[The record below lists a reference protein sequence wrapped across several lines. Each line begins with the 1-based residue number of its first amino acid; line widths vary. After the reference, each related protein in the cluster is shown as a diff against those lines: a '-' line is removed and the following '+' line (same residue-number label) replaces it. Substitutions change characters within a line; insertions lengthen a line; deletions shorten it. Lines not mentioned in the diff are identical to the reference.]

1 MTLIDRGCWER
12 GCACHDDRDK
22 FDTVEVVLRNDVL
35 EKPVA
40 WLCRR
45 KTGGSLFVYT
55 EEQLY
60 ELGYGNISV
69 PPFDKVAPLYT
80 TPPLRNDV
88 LEKPVG
94 RFAKF
99 TDGIWREVT
108 DGSAGVS
115 LYTTP
120 PLRNDVLEEVAKEF
134 DKMKA
139 FGDTAA
145 SFAAFVRNM
154 KR

>member
-22 FDTVEVVLRNDVL
+22 FDTVEVV
-35 EKPVA
+35 
-40 WLCRR
+40 
-45 KTGGSLFVYT
+45 
-55 EEQLY
+55 
-60 ELGYGNISV
+60 
-69 PPFDKVAPLYT
+69 
-80 TPPLRNDV
+80 LRNDV

-134 DKMKA
+134 DAMKA
-139 FGDTAA
+139 FGDTSA
-145 SFAAFVRNM
+145 SFAVFVRGL